1 MANYYDTQLARM
13 TEWIKLFQRMSSSQK
28 FMIFTDSQKEA
39 WFEGTV
45 SEVTIEDLHY
55 FADYE
60 FISEISAK
68 DGIIVITCENDD
80 S

>member
-1 MANYYDTQLARM
+1 MDNYYDTQFARM

-28 FMIFTDSQKEA
+28 FMIFTDSQKDV
-39 WFEGTV
+39 WYEGTV
-45 SEVTIEDLHY
+45 SKVTFEDLTM

-60 FISEISAK
+60 LISEISAK
-68 DGIIVITCENDD
+68 DGIIVISCENID